1 MSMSETTIRGQG
13 DNIRL
18 VGDTNACTEVTSYK
32 ADKAR
37 TTAKLKYVQTLKSGS
52 TPGNV
57 AR

>member
-1 MSMSETTIRGQG
+1 MSDTTILGQG

-18 VGDTNACTEVTSYK
+18 ISDTYACTEVASYK

-37 TTAKLKYVQTLKSGS
+37 TTAKLKHVQALKSGS

>member
-1 MSMSETTIRGQG
+1 MSETTIRGQG

>member
-1 MSMSETTIRGQG
+1 MSEMTIRGQG

-18 VGDTNACTEVTSYK
+18 VGDAYACTKVASYK
-32 ADKAR
+32 TDKTR
-37 TTAKLKYVQTLKSGS
+37 TTAKLKHVQTVKSGS